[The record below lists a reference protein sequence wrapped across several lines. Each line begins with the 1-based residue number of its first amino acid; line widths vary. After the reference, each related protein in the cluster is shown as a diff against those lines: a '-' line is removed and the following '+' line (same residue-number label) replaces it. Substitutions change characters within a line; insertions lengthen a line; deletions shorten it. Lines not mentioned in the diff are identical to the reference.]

1 MLPPM
6 NPTLTRLL
14 ASATKEEL
22 DRVTPEELL
31 APDPVVSRDDAL
43 LVKAALYL
51 KHGHLDPCHKI
62 AQQIATPTGS
72 YWHGILHRREGDI
85 GNSHY
90 WYDRVGNHPVL
101 KAIGGYPRDGA
112 TEEREFELLLAHT
125 ISRATGP
132 SRGTA

>member
-1 MLPPM
+1 M

-14 ASATKEEL
+14 AHATKDEL

-31 APDPVVSRDDAL
+31 APDAVVSRDDAR
-43 LVKAALYL
+43 LVQAALYL
-51 KHGHLDPCHKI
+51 KHGYLDACHKI

-85 GNSHY
+85 SNSHY
-90 WYDRVGNHPVL
+90 WYDRVGHHPVL
-101 KAIGGYPRDGA
+101 EAIGGYPQDAA

-125 ISRATGP
+125 ISRATSP